1 MTALSIINMRQ
12 SQHYH
17 NELNSGTELNKLEK
31 LAVRLQVAR
40 SLQKQTGWGE
50 IIRNGEAMEANILNE
65 LLTICDTDPAHIKS
79 CDDMTDYLDL
89 KATEAN
95 ARY

>member
-12 SQHYH
+12 SQKYH
-17 NELNSGTELNKLEK
+17 NELAGGEKLNKLER

-50 IIRNGEAMEANILNE
+50 IVRNGEEMEKNIFFEVLS
-65 LLTICDTDPAHIKS
+65 ICDTDPAHIKRVQS
-79 CDDMTDYLDL
+79 
-89 KATEAN
+89 
-95 ARY
+95 